1 MQAQLELLAEVE
13 AVFAAKNSQKL
24 TKTHKNS
31 NLCKLG
37 NQGKKRRRMLASNVF
52 VITNLTFKYRKIMHP
67 HECGSLT
74 VTEGLILF

>member
-1 MQAQLELLAEVE
+1 MSKTMQAQLELLAEVE

-37 NQGKKRRRMLASNVF
+37 NQGKKQ
-52 VITNLTFKYRKIMHP
+52 
-67 HECGSLT
+67 G
-74 VTEGLILF
+74 